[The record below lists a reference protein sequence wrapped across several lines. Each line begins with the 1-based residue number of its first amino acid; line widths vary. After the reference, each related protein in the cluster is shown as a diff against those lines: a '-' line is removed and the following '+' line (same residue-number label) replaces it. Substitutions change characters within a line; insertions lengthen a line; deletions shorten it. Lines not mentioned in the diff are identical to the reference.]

1 MFDFD
6 DDNIQEEM
14 EETTRR
20 QAQEQA
26 VVQDISMQPPIAPT
40 AGQMDA
46 AMVNAQPLP
55 NINAAEDD

>member
-26 VVQDISMQPPIAPT
+26 VVQDISA
-40 AGQMDA
+40 
-46 AMVNAQPLP
+46 
-55 NINAAEDD
+55 

>member
-6 DDNIQEEM
+6 DENIQEEM

-26 VVQDISMQPPIAPT
+26 VVQDIPAQPPIVPIT
-40 AGQMDA
+40 GQNDA
-46 AMVNAQPLP
+46 AIVNAQPLP
-55 NINAAEDD
+55 DINAAEDD